1 MENLHKKNMLEQE
14 QKNDESN
21 IDTAALST
29 IGDEDDLTAALS
41 GNPIKLA
48 LTRAFIKVKNHVDII
63 PMIMTVVTL
72 CVIYVSMHD
81 ILYALAGKLP
91 LNDYNSFL
99 FFVNLVL
106 QIVLC
111 LCYINVSGKRTGK
124 TKKWLFFGLY
134 LLVAAG
140 SIVLDL
146 DFIQDVN
153 VHLSM
158 FNGANAVK
166 DPAPLLVAQSRV
178 QLHLIFLIVTIAL
191 AILAPIVQPI
201 TKKLHLGKQ
210 NRVKKQ

>member
-21 IDTAALST
+21 IDTAALPTTS
-29 IGDEDDLTAALS
+29 DEDVLSAALS
-41 GNPIKLA
+41 GNPVKLA

-191 AILAPIVQPI
+191 AILAPIVQPF

>member
-41 GNPIKLA
+41 GNPVKLA

-63 PMIMTVVTL
+63 PMIVTL

-178 QLHLIFLIVTIAL
+178 QLHLVFLIVTIAL
-191 AILAPIVQPI
+191 AILAPIVQPF

>member
-41 GNPIKLA
+41 GNPVKLA

-178 QLHLIFLIVTIAL
+178 QLHLVFLIVTIAL

-201 TKKLHLGKQ
+201 TKKLHIGKQ

>member
-178 QLHLIFLIVTIAL
+178 QLHLVFLIITIAL
-191 AILAPIVQPI
+191 AILAPIVQPF
-201 TKKLHLGKQ
+201 TKKIRLGKQ

>member
-41 GNPIKLA
+41 GNPVKLA

-111 LCYINVSGKRTGK
+111 LCYINVSGKRTGR

-178 QLHLIFLIVTIAL
+178 ELHLVFLIVTIAL
-191 AILAPIVQPI
+191 AILAPIVQPF

>member
-41 GNPIKLA
+41 GNPVKLA

-111 LCYINVSGKRTGK
+111 LCYINVSGKRTGQ

-178 QLHLIFLIVTIAL
+178 QLHLVFLIVTIAL

>member
-1 MENLHKKNMLEQE
+1 MENLHKKNILEQE

-41 GNPIKLA
+41 GNPVKLA

-81 ILYALAGKLP
+81 ILYALSGKLP

-99 FFVNLVL
+99 FLVNLVL

-124 TKKWLFFGLY
+124 PKQWLFFGLY

-178 QLHLIFLIVTIAL
+178 HLHLIFLIVTIAL
-191 AILAPIVQPI
+191 AILAPIVQPF

>member
-41 GNPIKLA
+41 GNPVKLA

-72 CVIYVSMHD
+72 RVIYVSMHD

-178 QLHLIFLIVTIAL
+178 ELHLVFLIVSIAP
-191 AILAPIVQPI
+191 AILAPIVQPF

>member
-153 VHLSM
+153 VHLSL

-178 QLHLIFLIVTIAL
+178 QLHLVFLIVTIAL
-191 AILAPIVQPI
+191 AILAPIVQPF

>member
-14 QKNDESN
+14 QKNEESN

-153 VHLSM
+153 VHLSL

-178 QLHLIFLIVTIAL
+178 QLHLVFLIVTIVL
-191 AILAPIVQPI
+191 AILAPIVQPF

>member
-124 TKKWLFFGLY
+124 TKKWLFCGLY

>member
-166 DPAPLLVAQSRV
+166 DPAQMLVAQRRV
-178 QLHLIFLIVTIAL
+178 QLQLILIIVTIAL
-191 AILAPIVQPI
+191 AILAPIVQPF

>member
-1 MENLHKKNMLEQE
+1 MEHFE
-14 QKNDESN
+14 
-21 IDTAALST
+21 
-29 IGDEDDLTAALS
+29 GH
-41 GNPIKLA
+41 
-48 LTRAFIKVKNHVDII
+48 TRAFIKVKNHVDII

-111 LCYINVSGKRTGK
+111 LCYIYVSGKRTGK

-178 QLHLIFLIVTIAL
+178 QLHLVFLIVTIAL
-191 AILAPIVQPI
+191 AILAPIVQPF

>member
-41 GNPIKLA
+41 GHPVKLA

-81 ILYALAGKLP
+81 ILYALAGKVP

-178 QLHLIFLIVTIAL
+178 QLHLVFLIVTIAL
-191 AILAPIVQPI
+191 AILAPIVQPF

>member
-1 MENLHKKNMLEQE
+1 MENLHKRNKLEQE

-48 LTRAFIKVKNHVDII
+48 LTRACIKVKNHVDII

-191 AILAPIVQPI
+191 AILAPIVQPF

>member
-153 VHLSM
+153 VHLSL

-166 DPAPLLVAQSRV
+166 DPAPLLVAQSRL

-191 AILAPIVQPI
+191 AILAPIVQPF

>member
-1 MENLHKKNMLEQE
+1 MENLHKKNMLELE
-14 QKNDESN
+14 QKNVESN

-41 GNPIKLA
+41 GNPVKLA

-111 LCYINVSGKRTGK
+111 PCYINVSGKRTSK

-140 SIVLDL
+140 SNVLDL

-158 FNGANAVK
+158 SNGANAVK

-191 AILAPIVQPI
+191 AILAPIVQPF